1 MDRAGAAPA
10 AAAQDFSVVPLTV
23 ATWDAFAGLAERNNG
38 VFGGCWCMWFQ
49 TFHSEKRQAV
59 EDNRTLKQRLVEA
72 GRAHAALV
80 MHDGEAVAWCEYG
93 TPEELPNIYHRKQY
107 EAELDILPDYRL
119 TCIFVDRNH
128 RHRGLSAVAVRGALG
143 LIAEAGGG
151 IVEGYPHDN
160 NGAHKAVLYDGTRKL
175 FESVGFDYVRPKGA
189 MNCVMRITV
198 DAAPGT

>member
-1 MDRAGAAPA
+1 M
-10 AAAQDFSVVPLTV
+10 
-23 ATWDAFAGLAERNNG
+23 
-38 VFGGCWCMWFQ
+38 
-49 TFHSEKRQAV
+49 
-59 EDNRTLKQRLVEA
+59 
-72 GRAHAALV
+72 
-80 MHDGEAVAWCEYG
+80 
-93 TPEELPNIYHRKQY
+93 
-107 EAELDILPDYRL
+107 
-119 TCIFVDRNH
+119 
-128 RHRGLSAVAVRGALG
+128 RGALG